1 MWRSPSIC
9 TRHSTQTPNIA
20 SSDADG
26 VSSFMFH
33 EILEGKDRT
42 REHQILSAQDLE
54 AQGIHV
60 YSSITNMQSAD
71 GSGFT

>member
-1 MWRSPSIC
+1 
-9 TRHSTQTPNIA
+9 
-20 SSDADG
+20 
-26 VSSFMFH
+26 MFH

-71 GSGFT
+71 GSGIT